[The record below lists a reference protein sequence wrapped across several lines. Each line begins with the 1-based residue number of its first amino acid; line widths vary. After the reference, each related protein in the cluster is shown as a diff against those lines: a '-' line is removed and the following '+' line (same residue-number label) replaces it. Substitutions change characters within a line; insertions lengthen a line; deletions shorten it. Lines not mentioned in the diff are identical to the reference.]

1 MHIYI
6 YNHYL
11 GWALTVE
18 LLSTAF
24 QSGPF
29 GEDVCGID
37 RSTGK
42 PTPMP
47 LGHYFLAIDIEKLC
61 PLDTFKA
68 NASNL
73 LHAVRSSK
81 KSPQGCGK
89 PLLLSLAKLR
99 INTYNFMNFPIYD
112 RSYLDCRRT

>member
-1 MHIYI
+1 MRIFT
-6 YNHYL
+6 

-37 RSTGK
+37 RTTGK
-42 PTPMP
+42 TMSMP
-47 LGHYFLAIDIEKLC
+47 LGHYFLAIDIEKFC
-61 PLDTFKA
+61 PLKTFTA

-73 LHAVRSSK
+73 LNAVRSST
-81 KSPQGCGK
+81 KSPQGEGK
-89 PLLLSLAKLR
+89 NHIR
-99 INTYNFMNFPIYD
+99 M
-112 RSYLDCRRT
+112 

>member
-1 MHIYI
+1 MHTYIYI
-6 YNHYL
+6 YNYYL

-89 PLLLSLAKLR
+89 P
-99 INTYNFMNFPIYD
+99 
-112 RSYLDCRRT
+112 

>member
-1 MHIYI
+1 MTTIEDKENLLLPFHSLLNIHNCILIYI
-6 YNHYL
+6 YNYL

-89 PLLLSLAKLR
+89 P
-99 INTYNFMNFPIYD
+99 
-112 RSYLDCRRT
+112 